1 MVVFFIISII
11 SGIVISLSKY
21 PRNSATSSS
30 VTCISSTAKSCFKF
44 AISNSNFSYRLIF
57 PSQISLFLIHI
68 YIIPQKQLITAKIYC
83 FLLIN
88 VNDLFLIYLI
98 FNPNNFD
105 NSNA

>member
-1 MVVFFIISII
+1 MSKYVIKEKILLLLYNKLKRLLIIHKSNILLLHFYLEFYFK
-11 SGIVISLSKY
+11 IVI
-21 PRNSATSSS
+21 
-30 VTCISSTAKSCFKF
+30 
-44 AISNSNFSYRLIF
+44 ISNSNFSYRLIF

-88 VNDLFLIYLI
+88 VKDLFLIYLI